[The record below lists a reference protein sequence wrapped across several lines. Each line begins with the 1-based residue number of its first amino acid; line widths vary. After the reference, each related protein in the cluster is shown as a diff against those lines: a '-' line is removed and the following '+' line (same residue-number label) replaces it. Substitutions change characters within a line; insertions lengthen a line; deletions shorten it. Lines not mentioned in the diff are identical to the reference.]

1 MASKN
6 ILKQHL
12 KKKKKQRLSQD
23 LKNENDGEWRRL
35 RSLNIR
41 NVNDAVLVERT

>member
-12 KKKKKQRLSQD
+12 KKKKQRLSQD